1 VSALARDGENIV
13 NQDITTTDTNLS
25 LQGNQIK
32 EYKK

>member
-13 NQDITTTDTNLS
+13 NQDIATTDTNLW